1 MYLFLTQ
8 PKNKVRLQKVMFLNS
23 SESYLIWFDVS
34 EHLKNKKQLIICKI
48 EIAPMNSL
56 KT

>member
-1 MYLFLTQ
+1 
-8 PKNKVRLQKVMFLNS
+8 MFLNS
-23 SESYLIWFDVS
+23 SESYLSFWFDVS